1 MRVTGSELVGLV
13 PLEALLASGD
23 HYLAGQGS
31 TIAVPEA
38 VRVRS
43 AVLSLGLDDLEPF
56 DSSRKVVEYRYRG
69 DAGALRTMTVVAF
82 ADELSTDSPA
92 PGGGS
97 AAALSGA
104 LSAALSSMIA
114 AVTFGTAGLD
124 STRPAMEATGSKAQ
138 ALKDWFLEAVDRDTD
153 AFNGYMAAMRLPKS
167 SPADVAARDAAMAA
181 ANLEATLVPLEMI
194 ERAGDTLELALVTA
208 KDGNP
213 RTVSDAGVAGATAV
227 AAAEGASLNVRIN
240 LEDLDDD
247 TGEIV
252 KRHDLALERARR
264 LGGEVSEVV
273 EAALA
278 GK

>member
-1 MRVTGSELVGLV
+1 
-13 PLEALLASGD
+13 
-23 HYLAGQGS
+23 
-31 TIAVPEA
+31 
-38 VRVRS
+38 
-43 AVLSLGLDDLEPF
+43 
-56 DSSRKVVEYRYRG
+56 
-69 DAGALRTMTVVAF
+69 
-82 ADELSTDSPA
+82 
-92 PGGGS
+92 
-97 AAALSGA
+97 
-104 LSAALSSMIA
+104 MIA